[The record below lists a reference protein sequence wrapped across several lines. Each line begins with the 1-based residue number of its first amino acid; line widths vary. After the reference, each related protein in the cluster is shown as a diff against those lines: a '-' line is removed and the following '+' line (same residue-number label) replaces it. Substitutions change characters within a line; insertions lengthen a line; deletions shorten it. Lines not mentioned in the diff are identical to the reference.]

1 MKTIAIVGRP
11 NVGKSALF
19 NRLAGRNISIVHDE
33 PGVTR
38 DRINSV
44 CRLAGEDRVFEIVD
58 TGGIGMEPD
67 PDFAEE
73 THFAADVAIATA
85 DLLLL
90 VVDGQLG
97 VTPLDAEL
105 ADQVRRSGK
114 ETVLVVNKIDLDRH
128 EMMLGEFSKLG
139 FEWVLGV
146 SAAHARGIGMLVE
159 TIGELVDLTGGD
171 EAMDEE
177 EHPPKVAIVGR
188 PNVGKSSLVNA
199 ILNDKRTIV
208 SEIAGTTRDA
218 VDIPY
223 EFGGRKFVLVDT
235 AGIRHRSKHNTS
247 VEVFSVMRS
256 ENAISRAD
264 LNLIVIDATM
274 GVTSQDK
281 KIAGLMQDAKKAA
294 IIVLNKWDLVKP
306 ADGEGEREL
315 LKQKLAEI
323 RAEMFFLAYAP
334 VVVVSAKDRENLPR
348 LFNMIEKVRQHAQ
361 RKVGTGELNRI
372 FALAVQRQPP
382 PIRNGRRFKI
392 LYATQVNKPEARPF
406 GRVEFLLF
414 VNDPRKLPDSYES
427 YLAARVREEKEYPG
441 LPMVFKLKGRKPR
454 DRTVLGSGGGSRRN
468 ASEAYRA
475 KARRHED

>member
-19 NRLAGRNISIVHDE
+19 NRLAGRNISIVHDQ

-38 DRINSV
+38 DRINST
-44 CRLAGEDRVFEIVD
+44 CRLAGEDKIFEIID
-58 TGGIGMEPD
+58 TGGIGTDPD

-90 VVDGQLG
+90 VVDGQAG

-105 ADQVRRSGK
+105 ADHVRRSGK
-114 ETVLVVNKIDLDRH
+114 ETVLVVNKVDTTKH
-128 EMMLGEFSKLG
+128 EIMLGEFSRMG
-139 FEWVLGV
+139 FEWIEGV
-146 SAAHARGIGMLVE
+146 SAAHGRAIGALVDRVDS
-159 TIGELVDLTGGD
+159 LVDLTGGD
-171 EAMDEE
+171 DLAVAN
-177 EHPPKVAIVGR
+177 EHPPKIAIVGR

-235 AGIRHRSKHNTS
+235 AGIRHRSRHNTS

-274 GVTSQDK
+274 GVTTQDK
-281 KIAGLMQDAKKAA
+281 KIGGLMQEAKKAA

-306 ADGEGEREL
+306 ADGGDERAV
-315 LKQKLAEI
+315 LKEKIDEI
-323 RAEMFFLAYAP
+323 RAEMFFLKYAP
-334 VVVVSAKDRENLPR
+334 IVVVSAKDRENLPR

-372 FALAVQRQPP
+372 LAQAIELQPP
-382 PIRNGRRFKI
+382 PMRTGRRFKI

-414 VNDPRKLPDSYES
+414 VNDPRKMSDSYEN
-427 YLAARVREEKEYPG
+427 YLTARVREFREYPG

-454 DRTVLGSGGGSRRN
+454 DRTAPGSGGGSRRKR
-468 ASEAYRA
+468 E
-475 KARRHED
+475 E

>member
-19 NRLAGRNISIVHDE
+19 NRLAGRNISIVHDQA
-33 PGVTR
+33 GVTR

-44 CRLAGEDRVFEIVD
+44 CRLASEPFEIVD
-58 TGGIGMEPD
+58 TGGIGADPD

-105 ADQVRRSGK
+105 AEKVRRSGK
-114 ETVLVVNKIDLDRH
+114 LTVLVVNKIDTDKH
-128 EMMLGEFSKLG
+128 NMMLGEFSRMG
-139 FEWVLGV
+139 FEFIEGV
-146 SAAHARGIGMLVE
+146 SAAHGRGIGDLVE
-159 TIGELVDLTGGD
+159 RIEERVDLSGAD
-171 EAMDEE
+171 YDAEAD
-177 EHPPKVAIVGR
+177 EHPPKIAIIGR

-199 ILNDKRTIV
+199 LLNDKRTIV

-218 VDIPY
+218 IDIPY
-223 EFGGRKFVLVDT
+223 EFDGRKFILVDT

-274 GVTSQDK
+274 GVTTQDK
-281 KIAGLMQDAKKAA
+281 KIAGLMQEAKKAA
-294 IIVLNKWDLVKP
+294 IIVLNKWDLVRPEDK
-306 ADGEGEREL
+306 DREREVL
-315 LKQKLAEI
+315 REKIDRI
-323 RAEMFFLAYAP
+323 RAEMFFVSYAP
-334 VVVVSAKDRENLPR
+334 IVVVSAKDQENLPR

-372 FALAVQRQPP
+372 LALAVERQPP
-382 PIRNGRRFKI
+382 PIRSGRRFKI
-392 LYATQVNKPEARPF
+392 LYATQVSKPEARPY

-414 VNDPRKLPDSYES
+414 VNDPRKLSDQYEN
-427 YLAARVREEKEYPG
+427 YLAARVREEREYPG
-441 LPMVFKLKGRKPR
+441 LPIAFKLKGRKPR
-454 DRTVLGSGGGSRRN
+454 DRTAPGSGGGSRRKKP
-468 ASEAYRA
+468 AG
-475 KARRHED
+475 D